1 MTRRNM
7 AQRCVNPM
15 RLDRIDLTILD
26 HLQSHG
32 RATSAELGDAAG
44 LSPSPAHRRQ
54 RLLEDQGI
62 IRGYVALLDQ
72 DRVGLPVNVFVSVR
86 LSAQTE
92 DHLAAFEQAIAQLP
106 EVMECYVMSGA
117 SDYLL
122 RVVAPDLNAY
132 EEFLRTRLTRIP
144 GVRGVESAF
153 ALKRVAYRT
162 NLPLKQARPQPEKPP
177 TPPSPTSEG
186 KPR

>member
-1 MTRRNM
+1 MV
-7 AQRCVNPM
+7 RCVTGGLCVIIM
-15 RLDRIDLTILD
+15 RLDRIDHAILD
-26 HLQSHG
+26 HLQRDG
-32 RATSAELGDAAG
+32 RATSGELGEVAG

-54 RLLEDQGI
+54 RLLEEGGI

-72 DRVGLPVNVFVSVR
+72 DRVGLPVTVFVSVR

-92 DHLAAFEQAIAQLP
+92 EHLAAFESTIAEVP

-122 RVVAPDLNAY
+122 RVVAPDLNAF
-132 EEFLRTRLTRIP
+132 EEFLRTKLTRIP

-153 ALKRVAYRT
+153 ALKRVTYRT
-162 NLPLKQARPQPEKPP
+162 SLPLPNHVLRR
-177 TPPSPTSEG
+177 G
-186 KPR
+186 KG

>member
-1 MTRRNM
+1 
-7 AQRCVNPM
+7 M
-15 RLDRIDLTILD
+15 RLDRIDHAILD
-26 HLQSHG
+26 HLQRDG
-32 RATSAELGDAAG
+32 RATSAELADVAG

-54 RLLEDQGI
+54 RLLERGGI

-92 DHLAAFEQAIAQLP
+92 EHLAAFEAAVADIA

-122 RVVAPDLNAY
+122 RVVAPDLLAY
-132 EEFLRTRLTRIP
+132 EELLRTKLTRIP

-153 ALKRVAYRT
+153 ALKRVVYRT
-162 NLPLKQARPQPEKPP
+162 NLPVRRP
-177 TPPSPTSEG
+177 S
-186 KPR
+186 

>member
-1 MTRRNM
+1 MLHCIM
-7 AQRCVNPM
+7 EGSCVHIM
-15 RLDRIDLTILD
+15 RLDRIDHAILD
-26 HLQSHG
+26 HLQRDG
-32 RATSAELGDAAG
+32 RATSAELGDVAG

-54 RLLEDQGI
+54 KLLEESGI

-86 LSAQTE
+86 LLAQTE
-92 DHLAAFEQAIAQLP
+92 DHLAAFEQAIAGVP

-122 RVVAPDLNAY
+122 RVVAPDLAAF
-132 EEFLRTRLTRIP
+132 EEFLRTKLTRIP

-162 NLPLKQARPQPEKPP
+162 SLPLRRAR
-177 TPPSPTSEG
+177 
-186 KPR
+186 

>member
-1 MTRRNM
+1 MVRRIIEGLP
-7 AQRCVNPM
+7 AKSM
-15 RLDRIDLTILD
+15 RLDRIDHAILN
-26 HLQSHG
+26 HLQRDG
-32 RATSAELGDAAG
+32 RATSGELGDVAG

-54 RLLEDQGI
+54 KLLEEGGI

-72 DRVGLPVNVFVSVR
+72 ERVGLPVNVFVSVR

-92 DHLAAFEQAIAQLP
+92 DHLAAFEAAIRDLP

-122 RVVAPDLNAY
+122 RVVAPDLGAY
-132 EEFLRTRLTRIP
+132 EEFLRTRLTRIQ

-153 ALKRVAYRT
+153 ALKRVTYRT
-162 NLPLKQARPQPEKPP
+162 SLPL
-177 TPPSPTSEG
+177 
-186 KPR
+186 PRHR

>member
-1 MTRRNM
+1 
-7 AQRCVNPM
+7 M
-15 RLDRIDLTILD
+15 RLDRIDHAILD
-26 HLQSHG
+26 FLQRDG
-32 RATSAELGDAAG
+32 RATSAAVGEVAG

-54 RLLEDQGI
+54 KLLEEGGI

-92 DHLAAFEQAIAQLP
+92 DHLAAFEQAVAGLP

-122 RVVAPDLNAY
+122 RVVAPDLGAY
-132 EEFLRTRLTRIP
+132 EEFLRTRLTRIA

-162 NLPLKQARPQPEKPP
+162 NLPLRR
-177 TPPSPTSEG
+177 G
-186 KPR
+186 R

>member
-1 MTRRNM
+1 MLHRIIEGSFTNT
-7 AQRCVNPM
+7 M
-15 RLDRIDLTILD
+15 RLDRIDHTILD
-26 HLQSHG
+26 HLQRDG

-44 LSPSPAHRRQ
+44 LSASPAHRRQ
-54 RLLEDQGI
+54 KLLEEGGI

-86 LSAQTE
+86 LEAQTE
-92 DHLAAFEQAIAQLP
+92 DHLAAFEAGIKDLP

-122 RVVAPDLNAY
+122 RVVAPDLGAY

-162 NLPLKQARPQPEKPP
+162 SLPLRR
-177 TPPSPTSEG
+177 S
-186 KPR
+186 R

>member
-1 MTRRNM
+1 ML
-7 AQRCVNPM
+7 RCIIEGLPTNIM
-15 RLDRIDLTILD
+15 RLDRIDHAILN
-26 HLQSHG
+26 HLQRDG
-32 RATSAELGDAAG
+32 RATSGELGATAG

-54 RLLEDQGI
+54 RLLEEGGI

-92 DHLAAFEQAIAQLP
+92 DHLAVFEAAIRDMP

-122 RVVAPDLNAY
+122 RVVAPDLSAY

-162 NLPLKQARPQPEKPP
+162 NLPLRR
-177 TPPSPTSEG
+177 G
-186 KPR
+186 R

>member
-1 MTRRNM
+1 MLHCIMGQSAEFR
-7 AQRCVNPM
+7 M
-15 RLDRIDLTILD
+15 RLDRIDHAILD
-26 HLQSHG
+26 LLQRDG
-32 RATSAELGDAAG
+32 RATSAELGNVAG

-54 RLLEDQGI
+54 KLLEEDGI

-72 DRVGLPVNVFVSVR
+72 DKVGLPVNVFVSVR

-92 DHLAAFEQAIAQLP
+92 DHLAAFEQAVASLP

-122 RVVAPDLNAY
+122 RVVAPDLGAY

-162 NLPLKQARPQPEKPP
+162 SLPLRPAK
-177 TPPSPTSEG
+177 
-186 KPR
+186 

>member
-1 MTRRNM
+1 ML
-7 AQRCVNPM
+7 RCDTAGLPKAM
-15 RLDRIDLTILD
+15 RLDRIDLAILD
-26 HLQSHG
+26 HLQRDG
-32 RATSAELGDAAG
+32 RATSNEIADSAG

-54 RLLEDQGI
+54 KLLEEGGI
-62 IRGYVALLDQ
+62 IRRYVALLDQ

-92 DHLAAFEQAIAQLP
+92 DHLAAFERAVADLP
-106 EVMECYVMSGA
+106 EIMECYVMSGA

-122 RVVAPDLNAY
+122 RVVAPDLGAY

-144 GVRGVESAF
+144 GVHGVESAF

-162 NLPLKQARPQPEKPP
+162 NLPIRR
-177 TPPSPTSEG
+177 
-186 KPR
+186 KPRA

>member
-1 MTRRNM
+1 MMRRSIVGSFTK
-7 AQRCVNPM
+7 AM
-15 RLDRIDLTILD
+15 RLDRIDHAILD
-26 HLQSHG
+26 HLQRDG
-32 RATSAELGDAAG
+32 RATSGELGEVAG
-44 LSPSPAHRRQ
+44 LSASPAHRRQ
-54 RLLEDQGI
+54 KLLEDAGI

-72 DRVGLPVNVFVSVR
+72 DRVGLPVTVFVSVR

-92 DHLAAFEQAIAQLP
+92 DHLAAFEQAVAGLP

-122 RVVAPDLNAY
+122 RVVAPDLGAY
-132 EEFLRTRLTRIP
+132 EEFLRTRLTRIT

-162 NLPLKQARPQPEKPP
+162 SLPLRRGA
-177 TPPSPTSEG
+177 
-186 KPR
+186 

>member
-1 MTRRNM
+1 MVQCT
-7 AQRCVNPM
+7 VGGSFTNPM
-15 RLDRIDLTILD
+15 RLDRIDHAILQ
-26 HLQSHG
+26 HLQLDG
-32 RATSAELGDAAG
+32 RATSAVLGDVAG

-54 RLLEDQGI
+54 RLLEESGI

-92 DHLAAFEQAIAQLP
+92 DHLAAFEKGIEGLP

-117 SDYLL
+117 SDFLL
-122 RVVAPDLNAY
+122 RVVAPDLGAY
-132 EEFLRTRLTRIP
+132 EEFLRTKLTRIP
-144 GVRGVESAF
+144 GVLGVQSAF

-162 NLPLKQARPQPEKPP
+162 SLPLPKGR
-177 TPPSPTSEG
+177 
-186 KPR
+186 